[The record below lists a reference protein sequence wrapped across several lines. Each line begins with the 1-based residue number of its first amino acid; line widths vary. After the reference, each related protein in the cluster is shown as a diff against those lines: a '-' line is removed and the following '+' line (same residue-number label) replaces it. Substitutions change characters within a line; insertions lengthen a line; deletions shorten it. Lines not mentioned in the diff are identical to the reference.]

1 MAMQN
6 NTKEFQTA
14 VIQQNRLTD
23 SRFVNLETQVGQIL
37 TTLNFQPIQG
47 GSLPSHTIPPPT
59 KEQAKAVSLRNGK
72 ELVEAPKAPNTAIPL
87 PIVHEVEDV
96 IEDEIEVVVE
106 QGEAST
112 PQQVR
117 VNELLPEY
125 EPQAPFPSVL
135 NDTRI
140 IDNKTSNL
148 YDIFR
153 KVEVNIPLLDL
164 LSSVPKNEKFLK
176 ELCTTKRSNK
186 AKSMKKVR
194 ASEHVSAI
202 FQKRLPQ
209 KCSDPGMFTIPC
221 KIGDLDCQ
229 HAMLDLGASINVLPN
244 YLYES
249 LKLGP
254 LKPTRTIISLADR
267 SNIYPKGV
275 VEDVLVKVGEMLFP
289 ADFYVIEMEPE
300 NGSTPILLGRPF
312 MRTSNTKIDV
322 SSGRLTM
329 EFEGEKIEYSIHE
342 AMKYPSETS
351 SLCFLEIF
359 EPIVQTVYELCKVDA
374 LDVVLTNGLV
384 GEDTGYALSSP
395 EFARCEFSPV
405 QDFCFLSSKLL
416 EDLPKDKPIP
426 SIVKPPIVEL
436 KPLPSHLKYAFL
448 GNEETLPVIISS
460 KLTKEQEEALIRVL
474 KQHKEAIGW
483 TMADIKSI
491 SPTLCMHR
499 ILLED
504 EAKPVRQPQRRLN
517 PPMMDVVKKEVLKL
531 LHVGMIYPIFDSQWV
546 SPTQV
551 VPKKSGLTVVEN
563 HEGHA
568 GFYRRFIKD
577 FPKIAAPLC
586 KLLQKDCEFVMSE
599 ECKGAFDMLKEKL
612 ILAPIIQPP
621 NWNEPFEIMSDA
633 SNYDLGAVLGQRVRR
648 APQVIQYASTMMN
661 EAQRNYTTTEK
672 EFLAVVFALEK
683 FRPYILGAKVIIF
696 MDHVALRHL
705 VNKKE
710 SNPRLMRWVL
720 LLSGFDVELKD
731 KKGTTGRDNLFVN
744 FLVLQEFPKGLSHS
758 QRDKIKSDA
767 TYYVWD
773 DLYLWKFCADQV
785 IRRCVPDTEILPILK
800 FCHEY
805 ACGGHFGAKK
815 TARKVL
821 ESGFFWPTLFRDAHA
836 IVKTC
841 DRCQRVGN
849 ISKRGQMPQTPMIY
863 CEIFDV
869 WGNDFMGPFPASCG
883 NVYILLAVDYVSKW
897 VEAKATKTDDAKV
910 VGEFI
915 KTNIFYRFG
924 FPKAL
929 ISDRG
934 THFCNKAI
942 GALLKKYGVLHKV
955 STAYLPQTN
964 GQAEVSNREIKAILE
979 KTVNPDR
986 KDWSLRLDDALWAFR
1001 TAYKTPIGMSPYRL
1015 LFGKPCHLP
1024 VEVEHRAYW
1033 AVKSFN
1039 LQMNE
1044 AGLHRKLQLQ
1054 ELEEIRNDAYENAS
1068 IYKARTRAWHDNM
1081 ISRRVFQVGEKVLL
1095 FQNRLR
1101 LFSGKLRSRWMGPY
1115 EVVRVFPYGAI
1126 EIK

>member
-14 VIQQNRLTD
+14 VLQQNRLTD
-23 SRFVNLETQVGQIL
+23 SRFVNLETQDGQIL
-37 TTLNFQPIQG
+37 TTLNSQPTQG

-59 KEQAKAVSLRNGK
+59 KEQAKAVSLRNGR
-72 ELVEAPKAPNTAIPL
+72 ELVEAPKAPKKTRPL
-87 PIVHEVEDV
+87 PIVHEVKDV
-96 IEDEIEVVVE
+96 VEDEIEVVVE
-106 QGEAST
+106 QGESST

-117 VNELLPEY
+117 VNEPLPEY
-125 EPQAPFPSVL
+125 EPQAPFPSAL

-140 IDNKTSNL
+140 IDKKTSSL

-164 LSSVPKNEKFLK
+164 LSSVLKHAKFLK
-176 ELCTTKRSNK
+176 ELCTTKWTNK
-186 AKSMKKVR
+186 AKSMKKAR

-209 KCSDPGMFTIPC
+209 KCSDPGMFTIPY

-254 LKPTRTIISLADR
+254 LKPTRTVISLADR

-300 NGSTPILLGRPF
+300 KGFTPILLGRPF

-329 EFEGEKIEYSIHE
+329 EFEGEKIEYSIYE
-342 AMKYPSETS
+342 SMKYPSETS

-374 LDVVLTNGLV
+374 LDVVLTNGKKRKKS
-384 GEDTGYALSSP
+384 GRQQQT
-395 EFARCEFSPV
+395 RT
-405 QDFCFLSSKLL
+405 DFCFLSSKLL
-416 EDLPKDKPIP
+416 EELPKEKLVP

-436 KPLPSHLKYAFL
+436 KPLPGHLKYAFL

-460 KLTKEQEEALIRVL
+460 KLTKEQEEALILVL

-483 TMADIKSI
+483 KMADIKGI

-504 EAKPVRQPQRRLN
+504 EARPVRQPQRRLN

-531 LHVGMIYPIFDSQWV
+531 LHVGIIYPISDNQWV
-546 SPTQV
+546 SPTHV

-563 HEGHA
+563 HEG
-568 GFYRRFIKD
+568 
-577 FPKIAAPLC
+577 
-586 KLLQKDCEFVMSE
+586 
-599 ECKGAFDMLKEKL
+599 
-612 ILAPIIQPP
+612 
-621 NWNEPFEIMSDA
+621 
-633 SNYDLGAVLGQRVRR
+633 VLTPTRVQNGWR
-648 APQVIQYASTMMN
+648 
-661 EAQRNYTTTEK
+661 
-672 EFLAVVFALEK
+672 
-683 FRPYILGAKVIIF
+683 
-696 MDHVALRHL
+696 
-705 VNKKE
+705 
-710 SNPRLMRWVL
+710 
-720 LLSGFDVELKD
+720 
-731 KKGTTGRDNLFVN
+731 
-744 FLVLQEFPKGLSHS
+744 
-758 QRDKIKSDA
+758 
-767 TYYVWD
+767 
-773 DLYLWKFCADQV
+773 
-785 IRRCVPDTEILPILK
+785 
-800 FCHEY
+800 
-805 ACGGHFGAKK
+805 
-815 TARKVL
+815 
-821 ESGFFWPTLFRDAHA
+821 
-836 IVKTC
+836 
-841 DRCQRVGN
+841 
-849 ISKRGQMPQTPMIY
+849 
-863 CEIFDV
+863 
-869 WGNDFMGPFPASCG
+869 
-883 NVYILLAVDYVSKW
+883 
-897 VEAKATKTDDAKV
+897 
-910 VGEFI
+910 
-915 KTNIFYRFG
+915 
-924 FPKAL
+924 
-929 ISDRG
+929 
-934 THFCNKAI
+934 
-942 GALLKKYGVLHKV
+942 YGVLHKV
-955 STAYLPQTN
+955 STAYHPQTN

-986 KDWSLRLDDALWAFR
+986 KDWSLRLDDALWAYR

-1054 ELEEIRNDAYENAS
+1054 ELEEIQNDAYENAS

-1126 EIK
+1126 EIKCLKSGKVLKVNGQRLKHYHEGIEVGEVETLHLVDPIYSN